1 MPEISNQ
8 ELKKNAEGY
17 NDPTPYNAIV
27 NSEKTDYKPV
37 FRGGLYY
44 VGDRIVLVVSNYLNN
59 RYSNR
64 IEVVYLTNT
73 QRSNPLPTHVSV
85 DVFETMTVHC
95 EGIHT
100 VKRDLIGRW
109 IKSLTAD
116 EMKAIDKALA
126 VSIGLSE
133 TWNENTTEAADDLI
147 ADDALVIIEAERNLY
162 KNMYEQLLTRLLG
175 EKRG

>member
-1 MPEISNQ
+1 MTEISNY

-27 NSEKTDYKPV
+27 NSEKDDFKPV
-37 FRGGLYY
+37 FRGSLYY
-44 VGDRIVLVVSNYLNN
+44 VDDRIVLVVSNYLNN
-59 RYSNR
+59 KHSNR

-73 QRSNPLPTHVSV
+73 QRSNPLPTHVTV

-95 EGIHT
+95 EGIYT
-100 VKRDLIGRW
+100 VRRDQIGRW

-116 EMKAIDKALA
+116 EMKAVDKALA
-126 VSIGLSE
+126 VSIGLTE
-133 TWNENTTEAADDLI
+133 TWNENSSEAADDLI
-147 ADDALVIIEAERNLY
+147 ADDMMVIIEAEKNLY
-162 KNMYEQLLTRLLG
+162 KKMYEQLLARLLG